1 MSSSSRIRYFKT
13 NQSSVIQSVKT
24 FQHPTNGARYKV
36 RINEGE
42 LEYHVIEDMS
52 DTVSA
57 SGRAAN
63 LHQVKI
69 KAKNALQELGIEF
82 EREES
87 RNRLAKQTA

>member
-1 MSSSSRIRYFKT
+1 MSVRIRYFET
-13 NQSSVIQSVKT
+13 NEPGIIQSVKM

-36 RINEGE
+36 RINEKE

-69 KAKNALQELGIEF
+69 KAKKTLQELGIEF
-82 EREES
+82 EETEKRA
-87 RNRLAKQTA
+87 RTPKALA